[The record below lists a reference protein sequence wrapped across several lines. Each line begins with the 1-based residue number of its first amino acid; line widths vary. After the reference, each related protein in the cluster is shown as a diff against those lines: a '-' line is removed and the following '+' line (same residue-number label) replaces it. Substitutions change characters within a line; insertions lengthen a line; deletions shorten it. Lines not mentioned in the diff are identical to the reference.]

1 LRNQSHIAKVKGY
14 KSSFFVLI
22 LLLVILSFSLPQAGE
37 GVVAKIS
44 DALNMGDV
52 QGLGKHFNNTIDLSL
67 PGSEG
72 TYSNKQTEQLL
83 KAFYKTN
90 SVKSFKLDHQGNSN
104 DGSQYMIGTLVS
116 NTGKTFRVYVL
127 IKKFGDNDL
136 IQQLQ
141 FEEE

>member
-1 LRNQSHIAKVKGY
+1 M
-14 KSSFFVLI
+14 I
-22 LLLVILSFSLPQAGE
+22 LSLVILSFSLPQAGE
-37 GVVAKIS
+37 GVIEKIS
-44 DALNMGDV
+44 GALNMGDV
-52 QGLGKHFNNTIDLSL
+52 QGLGNHFNNTIDLSL

-83 KAFYKTN
+83 KAFFKTN
-90 SVKSFKLDHQGNSN
+90 SVKSFNLDHQGNSN
-104 DGSQYMIGTLVS
+104 DGSQYMIGTLS
-116 NTGKTFRVYVL
+116 SMSGKTFRVYVL